1 MLYILPSSFYIVIFA
16 ILNFLVNKISTPS
29 SFLPS
34 TILISFGMIF
44 ISYTKD
50 SLGELLQG
58 SIWEKGKKAKKL
70 SFNFLFGFL
79 ISIFWAVE
87 IFLKILAMKSGG
99 DTSVITTFEVIIPI
113 FLILIF
119 SFFVEIGTGKVREL
133 YTKNFNET
141 VILAGLLNGIGYFLA
156 NFLLSKNLKCSTEIV
171 SILSAQVIVGVFW
184 FNYFKRKNDKK

>member
-70 SFNFLFGFL
+70 SFNFLFEFL
-79 ISIFWAVE
+79 TSIFWAVG
-87 IFLKILAMKSGG
+87 IFLKILAMKSRG

-119 SFFVEIGTGKVREL
+119 SFLLKLALEKFVNYIQKIL
-133 YTKNFNET
+133 TKQLF
-141 VILAGLLNGIGYFLA
+141 
-156 NFLLSKNLKCSTEIV
+156 
-171 SILSAQVIVGVFW
+171 
-184 FNYFKRKNDKK
+184 